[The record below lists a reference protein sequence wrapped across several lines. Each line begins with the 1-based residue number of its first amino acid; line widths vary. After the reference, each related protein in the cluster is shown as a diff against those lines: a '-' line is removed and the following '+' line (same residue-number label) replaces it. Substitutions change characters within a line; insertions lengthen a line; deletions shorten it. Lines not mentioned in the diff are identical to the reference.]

1 MELRKQNYSKM
12 ITSGLFTIAYLPP
25 IAWFQHALQCENIFI
40 EAHENYN
47 KQSYRNRC
55 KILSANGVL
64 DLSVPIIKANTKQII
79 KNVVTQEN
87 EPWRKIH
94 WQAICSAYGKSAFF
108 LYYRDDFEAIYLH
121 NNCTQLF
128 DLNLQFIQLIFRLLK
143 INCALQFTHKYD
155 ESSVDTRDFRNSFQA
170 KNPILGSELLVQTN
184 YYQVFAE
191 KFPFQPNL
199 SILDLLFNVG
209 PISKDYLI

>member
-1 MELRKQNYSKM
+1 M

-25 IAWFQHALQCENIFI
+25 IAWFQHALQCEKIFI

-55 KILSANGVL
+55 KILSANGIL
-64 DLSVPIIKANTKQII
+64 DLSVPIIQGNTKQTI

-108 LYYRDDFEAIYLH
+108 LYYRDDFEAIYLQ
-121 NNCTQLF
+121 NTCTSLF
-128 DLNLQFIQLIFRLLK
+128 DLNMLFIQLIFKLLK
-143 INCALQFTHKYD
+143 TNCELHFTNKYD
-155 ESSVDTRDFRNSFQA
+155 EHNKDTIDFRNSFKA
-170 KNPILGSELLVQTN
+170 KNPVLGLELLVHTN

>member
-1 MELRKQNYSKM
+1 M

-64 DLSVPIIKANTKQII
+64 DLSIPIIQANSKHTI

-94 WQAICSAYGKSAFF
+94 WLAICSAYGKSAFF
-108 LYYRDDFEAIYLH
+108 LYYRDDFEAIYKQTD
-121 NNCTQLF
+121 CTHLF
-128 DLNLQFIQLIFRLLK
+128 ELNILFIKLIFKLLK
-143 INCALQFTHKYD
+143 TNCELQFTHKYD
-155 ESSVDTRDFRNSFQA
+155 EPSVHTRDFRNSFQA
-170 KNPILGSELLVQTN
+170 KNPALGSELLVQTN

-209 PISKDYLI
+209 PISKEYLI